1 MKIITGI
8 YGGRRFDVPTKFDAR
23 PTTDLAKQA
32 LFNILQSRVDL
43 EDITAADLFSG
54 TGSIA
59 FELLSRGAARVTSV
73 EKGHQQQQFI
83 LKVADLLKV
92 PRQSFSL
99 VRGDVFQ
106 WLKMTQTQFDFIFAD
121 PPYAMEGIEQ
131 LPDLVLPL
139 LAPEGVFVLEHGK
152 DHSFIDHPDCVDM
165 RIYGAVHF
173 TFFKPAT

>member
-32 LFNILQSRVDL
+32 LFNILQSRLDF
-43 EDITAADLFSG
+43 EGITAADLFSG

-59 FELLSRGAARVTSV
+59 FEMLSRGAAHVTSV

-83 LKVADLLKV
+83 LKVAEALKV
-92 PRQSFSL
+92 SRSNFSL

-106 WLKMTQTQFDFIFAD
+106 FLKMTNNQFDFIFAD
-121 PPYAMEGIEQ
+121 PPYALEGIET
-131 LPDLVLPL
+131 LPDLILPL
-139 LAPEGVFVLEHGK
+139 LADDGVFVLEHGK
-152 DHSFIDHPDCVDM
+152 DHSFIEHPDCVDM

-173 TFFKPAT
+173 TFFKKA

>member
-32 LFNILQSRVDL
+32 LFNILQSRMDFDGV
-43 EDITAADLFSG
+43 TAADLFSG

-59 FELLSRGAARVTSV
+59 FEMLSRGAGHVTSV

-83 LKVADLLKV
+83 LKVTETLKV
-92 PRQSFSL
+92 SRSNFSL

-106 WLKMTQTQFDFIFAD
+106 FLRMTNTQFDFIFAD
-121 PPYAMEGIEQ
+121 PPYAMEGIEI
-131 LPDLVLPL
+131 LPDLVMPL
-139 LAPEGVFVLEHGK
+139 LADDGVFVLEHGK
-152 DHSFIDHPDCVDM
+152 EHRFIDHPDCVDM
-165 RIYGAVHF
+165 RVYGAVHF
-173 TFFKPAT
+173 TFFKKA

>member
-32 LFNILQSRVDL
+32 LFNILQSRLDF
-43 EDITAADLFSG
+43 EGATAADLFSG

-59 FELLSRGAARVTSV
+59 FEMLSRGAAHVTSV

-83 LKVADLLKV
+83 LKVAEALKV
-92 PRQSFSL
+92 SRSNFSL

-106 WLKMTQTQFDFIFAD
+106 FLKMTNNQFDFIFAD
-121 PPYAMEGIEQ
+121 PPYALEGIET
-131 LPDLVLPL
+131 LPDLILPL
-139 LAPEGVFVLEHGK
+139 LADDGVFVLEHGK
-152 DHSFIDHPDCVDM
+152 DHSFIEHPDCVDM

-173 TFFKPAT
+173 TFFKKA